1 MQAYVQPV
9 VRKHDECEVGDM
21 QCALAVSM
29 GKRDKHTDVHATDN
43 KEMQKGGDIVE
54 SDNNGKAAGAA
65 APREGARAAAGL
77 PRGDKGAI
85 SERSRKFIK
94 FTPLNA
100 AKKINQHS
108 FRA

>member
-1 MQAYVQPV
+1 MEKTEW
-9 VRKHDECEVGDM
+9 VRKHDEWEVGDM

-65 APREGARAAAGL
+65 APREGGKGGGGAAAG
-77 PRGDKGAI
+77 
-85 SERSRKFIK
+85 
-94 FTPLNA
+94 
-100 AKKINQHS
+100 
-108 FRA
+108 

>member
-1 MQAYVQPV
+1 MQ
-9 VRKHDECEVGDM
+9 RITKKC
-21 QCALAVSM
+21 
-29 GKRDKHTDVHATDN
+29 KT
-43 KEMQKGGDIVE
+43 GGDIVE

-65 APREGARAAAGL
+65 AQREGARAAAGL

-94 FTPLNA
+94 FTTLNA

-108 FRA
+108 SRA